1 MKLLP
6 IEHKQQTIIIVEDD
20 YGNATILEM
29 LLSMGTSHIPFHYRS
44 AVDLLQN
51 IDEVKRIRPA
61 LFLVDYLLPTLN
73 GLSLCRYLHETGE
86 FSSIPVVLVSGS
98 TDASLVKEAEQIGI
112 TLLHKPYDIDALLA
126 VVRQYV

>member
-6 IEHKQQTIIIVEDD
+6 NERKQQTIIIVEDD
-20 YGNATILEM
+20 HGNATILEM
-29 LLSMGTSHIPFHYRS
+29 LLSMGTTHISFHYRS

-61 LFLVDYLLPTLN
+61 LFLVDYLLPTIN
-73 GLSLCRYLHETGE
+73 GLSLCRYLHETEE

-126 VVRQYV
+126 VVGQYV

>member
-20 YGNATILEM
+20 HGNATILEM
-29 LLSMGTSHIPFHYRS
+29 LLSMGTTHISFHYRS

-61 LFLVDYLLPTLN
+61 LFLVDYLLPTIN
-73 GLSLCRYLHETGE
+73 GLSLCRYLHETEE
-86 FSSIPVVLVSGS
+86 FASIPAVLVSGS

-126 VVRQYV
+126 VVGQYV

>member
-6 IEHKQQTIIIVEDD
+6 IERGQQTIIIVEDD
-20 YGNATILEM
+20 HGNATILEM
-29 LLSMGTSHIPFHYRS
+29 LLSMGTTHISFHYRS
-44 AVDLLQN
+44 AADLFQH

-73 GLSLCRYLHETGE
+73 GLSLCHYLHETEE
-86 FSSIPVVLVSGS
+86 FANIPVVLVSGS
-98 TDASLVKEAEQIGI
+98 TDASLAKEVEQIGI
-112 TLLHKPYDIDALLA
+112 TFLHKPYDIDALLA